1 MADVKQVEEQEVCC
15 GGPAPK
21 ESDACWAED
30 ADAKAGDEGN
40 GCGCGTTAS
49 CCG

>member
-1 MADVKQVEEQEVCC
+1 MSEEKTTCC

-21 ESDACWAED
+21 ESDACCVKDAE
-30 ADAKAGDEGN
+30 AKAAGET
-40 GCGCGTTAS
+40 GCACTDDQPAATAS